1 MRIAT
6 ETRILRSKV
15 ERAFPFRC
23 NPKLFGL
30 ITALGSA
37 RASRAGDRALAITN
51 FRVLS
56 ATETHE
62 MDGKCESPELTQIF
76 PESVDVQ
83 FSTLSLLLARFGVG
97 LQTTADGP
105 IIR

>member
-1 MRIAT
+1 MRNPT
-6 ETRILRSKV
+6 DPKILRSKV

-62 MDGKCESPELTQIF
+62 MDANVNRSKLTQIF
-76 PESVDVQ
+76 PERVVVR
-83 FSTLSLLLARFGVG
+83 FSTFVASACPLRCRIANYS
-97 LQTTADGP
+97 
-105 IIR
+105 